1 MKARNNI
8 QFITSTFKALTV
20 TRKKQPFSY
29 GYTLNNAQ
37 FKHVAEEKVLGIIVT
52 NTLWRDQHINATV
65 SKANKMLGL
74 LKRTFP
80 QLTNVAVR
88 QSLYLSLVKLKL
100 CFGTQ
105 VWSPSHSYLQSRIEH
120 VQGRTTQSILRSS
133 MGEMSYKERLIRL
146 DMLPL
151 VHDRELHDI
160 TFFYKCLYGHTDLNV
175 HNFFYFVTHGCTRQ
189 SNSFNLTV
197 PICKL
202 PHFRPL
208 TSIGLSNYGTLFVKL
223 LLKAAILLS
232 ATLKNFR
239 SKLWQAFCK
248 LHLAWN
254 WRVLGHLQYPAHAI
268 AYNSTHNISF
278 RSLYMLLQT
287 V

>member
-1 MKARNNI
+1 M
-8 QFITSTFKALTV
+8 Q
-20 TRKKQPFSY
+20 
-29 GYTLNNAQ
+29 
-37 FKHVAEEKVLGIIVT
+37 E
-52 NTLWRDQHINATV
+52 
-65 SKANKMLGL
+65 
-74 LKRTFP
+74 
-80 QLTNVAVR
+80 
-88 QSLYLSLVKLKL
+88 
-100 CFGTQ
+100 
-105 VWSPSHSYLQSRIEH
+105 
-120 VQGRTTQSILRSS
+120 RTTQSILRSS
-133 MGEMSYKERLIRL
+133 IGEMSYKERLIRL

-160 TFFYKCLYGHTDLNV
+160 TFFYQCLYDHTDLNV

-189 SNSFNLTV
+189 SNSFNLKV
-197 PICKL
+197 PICKH

-232 ATLKNFR
+232 TTLKNFR

-248 LHLAWN
+248 LHLTWN
-254 WRVLGHLQYPAHAI
+254 CRVLGHLQYPAHAI

-278 RSLYMLLQT
+278 RYLYMSLQT